1 MTGLTR
7 YPSND
12 ALASHLHNLPDLK
25 SLFAADPK
33 RGETFS
39 LSAAGLTLDYSK
51 NHLTSET
58 LALFEK
64 LAEEAGL
71 GDKIQAMFNG
81 APINHT
87 EGRAVLHTALR
98 GSVDDS
104 VISEGSQVTQEVAAT
119 LARMA
124 RFVEALYSGQ
134 WLGFTGKA
142 ITDVV
147 SIGIGGS
154 FLGPKI
160 VTEALKPFWQHK
172 IKVHYVANIDGAALS
187 GKLADLDPQ
196 TTLFIT
202 ASKSFGTQETLTNSE
217 SARDW
222 LKAAGA
228 DFSDL
233 AKHFVAVTANVPK
246 AEAFGISAD
255 NCFPMWDWVGG
266 RYSLWSAIGLPI
278 ALAIGM
284 DNFKALLG
292 GANAM
297 DQHFKT
303 APLKQNMPMLL
314 ALTGIAYINY
324 FGATSH
330 VLLPYDHGLR
340 ALPGYVQQLDM
351 ESNGKSCHKDASAIE
366 HLTGPVIWGAEG
378 TNGQHAF
385 HQLLH
390 QGKQLIPADFILPLT
405 SHYPLGRHHAML
417 ASNCFAQSQ
426 ALMEGKSLDKAKQE
440 LAANG
445 LGEAE
450 IAKLA
455 PHKVMPG
462 NRPSNTLLMDS
473 VSPATLGA
481 LIALYEH
488 KVLVQ
493 GIFWDLNSFDQW
505 GVELGKVLGNEVLS
519 RLEDDSALLDLDS
532 STNALIARFRALAA
546 KKREG

>member
-7 YPSND
+7 FPSNA
-12 ALASHLHNLPDLK
+12 ALSAHLSALPDLK
-25 SLFAADPK
+25 SLFAADPA
-33 RGETFS
+33 RAERFC

-51 NHLTSET
+51 NHLTDAT
-58 LALFEK
+58 LALFAK
-64 LAEEAGL
+64 LADEAHLTDRIEEMFAG
-71 GDKIQAMFNG
+71 KA
-81 APINHT
+81 INHT
-87 EGRAVLHTALR
+87 EGRAVLHVALR
-98 GSVDDS
+98 GSTDDA
-104 VISEGSQVTQEVAAT
+104 VIAEGQQVNQEVAQT
-119 LARMA
+119 LARMDD
-124 RFVEALYSGQ
+124 FVSQLHGGN
-134 WLGFTGKA
+134 WHGFTGKA

-160 VTEALKPFWQHK
+160 VTEALKPYWLNNVN
-172 IKVHYVANIDGAALS
+172 VHFVANIDGAALADKL
-187 GKLADLDPQ
+187 GKLNPE

-222 LKAAGA
+222 LQAAGA
-228 DFSDL
+228 RFEDL
-233 AKHFVAVTANVPK
+233 AKHFVAVTANVAK
-246 AEAFGISAD
+246 AQAFGIAAG

-278 ALAIGM
+278 ALAVGM
-284 DNFKALLG
+284 PAFIELLA
-292 GANAM
+292 GAKDM
-297 DQHFKT
+297 DLHFKT
-303 APLKQNMPMLL
+303 APLKANMPMLL
-314 ALTGIAYINY
+314 ALIGISYINY
-324 FGATSH
+324 HGATSH
-330 VLLPYDHGLR
+330 VLLPYDHGMR

-351 ESNGKSCHKDASAIE
+351 ESNGKGSHRDGDSAQ

-405 SHYPLGRHHAML
+405 SHYALGRHHAML

-440 LAANG
+440 LAKSG
-445 LGEAE
+445 LTDQQ
-450 IAKLA
+450 IASLA

-462 NRPSNTLLMDS
+462 NRPSNTLLMDKLT
-473 VSPATLGA
+473 PKTLGA

-493 GIFWDLNSFDQW
+493 GVFWDINSFDQW
-505 GVELGKVLGNEVLS
+505 GVELGKVLGNAVLE
-519 RLEDDSALLDLDS
+519 RIENTDAALDLDS
-532 STNALIARFRALAA
+532 STNGLIARFRALNA
-546 KKREG
+546 KKGDA

>member
-12 ALASHLHNLPDLK
+12 ALAQHLAALPDLK
-25 SLFAADPK
+25 TLFAQDPK
-33 RGETFS
+33 RGERFS
-39 LSAAGLTLDYSK
+39 LDAAGLTLDYSK
-51 NHLTSET
+51 NHLTEET
-58 LALFEK
+58 LALLAK
-64 LAEEAGL
+64 LAREAQL
-71 GDKIQAMFNG
+71 DEKVAAMFAG
-81 APINHT
+81 QPINHT

-98 GSVDDS
+98 GSVAES
-104 VISEGSQVTQEVAAT
+104 VSVDGAKVRDEVQAT
-119 LARMA
+119 LARMEA
-124 RFVEALYSGQ
+124 FVASLFKGEWQ
-134 WLGFTGKA
+134 GFGGEA

-160 VTEALKPFWQHK
+160 VTEALKPYWQHK
-172 IKVHYVANIDGAALS
+172 VNVHFVANIDGAAL
-187 GKLADLDPQ
+187 GEKLAKLNPG

-228 DFSDL
+228 SFADL
-233 AKHFVAVTANVPK
+233 AKHFVAVTANVAK
-246 AEAFGISAD
+246 AEAFGIHAD

-278 ALAIGM
+278 ALAVGM
-284 DNFKALLG
+284 DNFRALLA
-292 GANAM
+292 GAHEM
-297 DQHFKT
+297 DKHFQS
-303 APLKQNMPMLL
+303 APFAANMPKLL
-314 ALTGIAYINY
+314 ALIGICYINY
-324 FGATSH
+324 KGATSH
-330 VLLPYDHGLR
+330 ALLPYDHGLR

-351 ESNGKSCHKDASAIE
+351 ESNGKGCHQDGSAID

-390 QGKQLIPADFILPLT
+390 QGKQLIPADFILPLE
-405 SHYPLGRHHAML
+405 SHYKLGRHHAML

-426 ALMEGKSLDKAKQE
+426 ALMQGKSLAEAKME
-440 LAANG
+440 LAG
-445 LGEAE
+445 LDQDVIDA
-450 IAKLA
+450 LA

-462 NRPSNTLLMDS
+462 NRPSNTLLMDK
-473 VSPATLGA
+473 VSPQTLGA

-493 GIFWDLNSFDQW
+493 GILWDLNSFDQW
-505 GVELGKVLGNEVLS
+505 GVELGKVLGNAVLA
-519 RLEDDSALLDLDS
+519 RLEDADQPLDLDA
-532 STNALIARFRALAA
+532 STNALVARYRRHQKNINA
-546 KKREG
+546 

>member
-7 YPSND
+7 YPCND
-12 ALASHLHNLPDLK
+12 ALAQHLDDLPDLK
-25 SLFAADPK
+25 TLFRQDPS
-33 RGETFS
+33 RGERYS
-39 LSAAGLTLDYSK
+39 LDAAGLTLDYSK
-51 NHLTSET
+51 NHLNEQT
-58 LALFEK
+58 LALFAR

-71 GDKIQAMFNG
+71 EGKIKAMFKG
-81 APINHT
+81 QPINHT
-87 EGRAVLHTALR
+87 EGRAVLHCALR
-98 GSVDDS
+98 GSVDSDVMVDGVKVS
-104 VISEGSQVTQEVAAT
+104 QEVSQT
-119 LARMA
+119 LAKMA
-124 RFVEALYSGQ
+124 TFVDSLYQGR

-160 VTEALKPFWQHK
+160 VTEALKPFWQRK
-172 IKVHYVANIDGAALS
+172 VAVHYVANIDGAALAD
-187 GKLADLDPQ
+187 KLAGLDPQ

-202 ASKSFGTQETLTNSE
+202 ASKSFGTQETLSNSE

-228 DFSDL
+228 SFEDL

-246 AEAFGISAD
+246 AEAFGIAAQ

-284 DNFKALLG
+284 ANFEALLA
-292 GANAM
+292 GARDM
-297 DQHFKT
+297 DQHFVS
-303 APLKQNMPMLL
+303 APISANMP
-314 ALTGIAYINY
+314 ALMALIGVSYINY
-324 FGATSH
+324 QGASSH
-330 VLLPYDHGLR
+330 ALLPYDHGLR

-351 ESNGKSCHKDASAIE
+351 ESNGKGCHQDGSAIS

-390 QGKQLIPADFILPLT
+390 QGKQLIPADFILPLE
-405 SHYPLGRHHAML
+405 SHYKLGRHHAML

-426 ALMEGKSLDKAKQE
+426 ALMQGKTLAEAQGE
-440 LAANG
+440 LRQAG

-450 IAKLA
+450 VAALA

-462 NRPSNTLLMDS
+462 NRPSNTLLMDK
-473 VSPATLGA
+473 VTPQTLGA

-493 GIFWDLNSFDQW
+493 GLIWDLNSFDQW
-505 GVELGKVLGNEVLS
+505 GVELGKVLGNAVLDK
-519 RLEDDSALLDLDS
+519 LEDQSQPLDLDS
-532 STNALIARFRALAA
+532 STNGLIARFRQQQQKGGAL
-546 KKREG
+546 